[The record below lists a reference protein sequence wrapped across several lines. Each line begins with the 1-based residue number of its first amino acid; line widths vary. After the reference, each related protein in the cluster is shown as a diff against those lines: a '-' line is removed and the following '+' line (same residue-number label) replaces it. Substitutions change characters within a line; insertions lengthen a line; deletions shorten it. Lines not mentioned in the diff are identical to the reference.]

1 MKYVLYD
8 INRDS
13 YLSYANLW
21 GDLSRAKLFDEKE
34 KEIFESSTIMEGI
47 LGFIELEVAQD
58 WELVLD

>member
-8 INRDS
+8 INLDS
-13 YLSYANLW
+13 YLDYENTW
-21 GDLSRAKLFDEKE
+21 GDLSKAKLFSEKE
-34 KEIFESSTIMEGI
+34 KEVFETSTIMESA

>member
-1 MKYVLYD
+1 M
-8 INRDS
+8 DS